1 MRRSRRIS
9 AIMHKLLIE
18 HGLDGFTVLEARDLW
33 LSLEDS
39 GSDSTEARKKVYR
52 AIFNFE
58 QKNWLRYEGTGR
70 NKRYFQT
77 EQFKEQSDYRV
88 LNHQS
93 GINHKT
99 TDQDYSI
106 LLNERNEYKGELEI
120 VLGEMD
126 EYQSIVSR
134 FPNLEKRLAPIHQQ
148 AKERAAL
155 LLGKINALTTVL
167 NTLSTGSGPC

>member
-1 MRRSRRIS
+1 MS
-9 AIMHKLLIE
+9 
-18 HGLDGFTVLEARDLW
+18 
-33 LSLEDS
+33 
-39 GSDSTEARKKVYR
+39 
-52 AIFNFE
+52 
-58 QKNWLRYEGTGR
+58 
-70 NKRYFQT
+70 
-77 EQFKEQSDYRV
+77 
-88 LNHQS
+88 NHQS
-93 GINHKT
+93 GINHET

>member
-1 MRRSRRIS
+1 
-9 AIMHKLLIE
+9 MHKLLIE

-39 GSDSTEARKKVYR
+39 GSDSTKARKRY
-52 AIFNFE
+52 IE
-58 QKNWLRYEGTGR
+58 QFLTLKKKNWLRYEGSGR

-77 EQFKEQSDYRV
+77 ERFKGQSDHRV
-88 LNHQS
+88 LHYHSGVNHE
-93 GINHKT
+93 T
-99 TDQDYSI
+99 TEQDYSI

-120 VLGEMD
+120 VLGEVD
-126 EYQSIVSR
+126 EYQSIISR
-134 FPNLEKRLAPIHQQ
+134 FPDLEKRLAPIHQQ

-167 NTLSTGSGPC
+167 NTLSTGSEPC

>member
-1 MRRSRRIS
+1 MNR
-9 AIMHKLLIE
+9 
-18 HGLDGFTVLEARDLW
+18 
-33 LSLEDS
+33 
-39 GSDSTEARKKVYR
+39 
-52 AIFNFE
+52 
-58 QKNWLRYEGTGR
+58 KNWLRYEGHR
-70 NKRYFQT
+70 AKQT
-77 EQFKEQSDYRV
+77 LLSNGQFKEQSDYRV
-88 LNHQS
+88 SNHQS
-93 GINHKT
+93 GINHET

-155 LLGKINALTTVL
+155 LLGKINALTTV
-167 NTLSTGSGPC
+167 SEYSEYR